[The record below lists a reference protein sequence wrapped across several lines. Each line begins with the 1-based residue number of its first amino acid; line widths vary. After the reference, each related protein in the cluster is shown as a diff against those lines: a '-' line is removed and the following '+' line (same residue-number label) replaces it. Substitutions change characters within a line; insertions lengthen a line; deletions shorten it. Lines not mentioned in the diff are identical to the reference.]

1 MIPNAMRFFL
11 HTLAALALLLG
22 ALIAPLAV
30 AEPASTQKT
39 TTPAGAARLTSDQAI
54 AVATNDL
61 EATADGYRLRH
72 PRHTATFTAD
82 GLQFAPRH
90 SGLEWAWRLTF
101 VGAGD
106 TPLAGVAIG
115 PVPPTRQAQGVTY
128 PRGGLEERY
137 LALKGSLEQQF
148 VLPGPLSLDGADLVI
163 VGAVACAGAFAE
175 TADGWLWRTS
185 ESGVHLGH
193 VRVYDARGTLLPAT
207 MAVTANATRIV
218 VDGAA
223 LAGAAYPV
231 TVDPEIGANDFRI
244 SFMGHDTQ
252 FDADNPAVAYNS
264 TANQY
269 LVVWSGDDNTGSLAD
284 NEFEIFGQLVNA
296 ATGARMGS
304 NFRISDMGPDG
315 DSQYGAHYPAVVY
328 NGTAHEYLVV
338 WWGDDDTAPLVR
350 SEYEIFG
357 QRLSFSG
364 AQIGTND
371 FRISRMGPDGNA
383 SYSARNPAVVYNCTN
398 NQYLVVWY
406 GDDDAGPLVDG
417 EDEIFGQRLDADGNP
432 VGTNDFRISD
442 LGPDG
447 NTAYDAITP
456 AVVYNSLTREYLVV
470 WRGDDVT
477 APLVDGEYEVF
488 GQRLL
493 ATGAPVGTNDF
504 RISDMGPDGDTHY
517 AAHAPAVVYNS
528 TANQYLVVW
537 LGDDNTAPLVDGEYE
552 VFGQRLNATGTPI
565 GTNDFRISRMGPD
578 GNANYSAY
586 APAVACNSTEDEYL
600 VVWYGDDNTGGLVDG
615 ENEIFGQRLSA
626 SGTEVGTNDFRL
638 SDMGPDGASYA
649 AQTPAAAYSSWVN
662 EYVVV
667 WSGDDD
673 IAPLVSE
680 EYEIFGQRLDAG
692 GAETGTND
700 FRLSDMGGD
709 TGFDAHESAVAYNS
723 TANQY
728 LVVWYSDHNAS
739 LLADEEFE
747 IYGQRVDAATG
758 ALLGP
763 NFRISD
769 MGPDGNAAYDA
780 YDPAVAY
787 NSQANEYLV
796 VWYGDDDT
804 APLVDGE
811 FEIFGQRLDAG
822 GAQVGTNDFR
832 ISDVG
837 PDGNTGC
844 GATNPAV
851 AYNSTANEYLVV
863 WSGDDTTPPLA
874 DNEWEVFGQR
884 LDASGTQVGANDFRL
899 SDMGPDGSASHDAYA
914 PAVAYN
920 STNNEYLVVW
930 EGDDGTAPLVDEE
943 TEIFGQRLDAGG
955 VAVGTNDFRI
965 SDMGPDGDPAYDA
978 YEAAVAYNSTS
989 NDYLVVWY
997 GDDDTALSV
1006 DEEFEIYGQ
1015 RLDASGAQIGTNDFR
1030 ISDMGPDGNADYEAE
1045 CPAVSYNRT
1054 GNGYLVVW
1062 YGDDDIAPLVDDEY
1076 EIFGQQV
1083 SASGAVV
1090 GPNDVRLSDMG
1101 PNGNTAYG
1109 VYSPA
1114 VASSSQTNEYL
1125 VVWHGDDNTPPLVD
1139 GEYEIFGQR
1148 FAGSC
1153 WLYLPLVLR
1162 Q

>member
-1 MIPNAMRFFL
+1 MKGQRMLIGVL
-11 HTLAALALLLG
+11 ILGLLLALAVSPVSHS
-22 ALIAPLAV
+22 AQA
-30 AEPASTQKT
+30 T
-39 TTPAGAARLTSDQAI
+39 TSARPGAARLTSDQAI
-54 AVATNDL
+54 AA
-61 EATADGYRLRH
+61 
-72 PRHTATFTAD
+72 
-82 GLQFAPRH
+82 
-90 SGLEWAWRLTF
+90 
-101 VGAGD
+101 
-106 TPLAGVAIG
+106 
-115 PVPPTRQAQGVTY
+115 
-128 PRGGLEERY
+128 
-137 LALKGSLEQQF
+137 
-148 VLPGPLSLDGADLVI
+148 
-163 VGAVACAGAFAE
+163 
-175 TADGWLWRTS
+175 
-185 ESGVHLGH
+185 
-193 VRVYDARGTLLPAT
+193 ARGEGGHSVANKPT
-207 MAVTANATRIV
+207 MA
-218 VDGAA
+218 
-223 LAGAAYPV
+223 
-231 TVDPEIGANDFRI
+231 PEIGANDFRL
-244 SFMGHDTQ
+244 SFMGRDTW

-315 DSQYGAHYPAVVY
+315 DTHYGAHYPAVVY

-350 SEYEIFG
+350 GEYEIFG

-371 FRISRMGPDGNA
+371 FRISDMGPDGNA
-383 SYSARNPAVVYNCTN
+383 SYSARNPAVAYNSTS

-406 GDDDAGPLVDG
+406 GDDDDGPLVDG

-442 LGPDG
+442 MGPDG

-456 AVVYNSLTREYLVV
+456 AVVYNSLTHEYLVV
-470 WRGDDVT
+470 WRGDDNT
-477 APLVDGEYEVF
+477 APLVDGEYEIF
-488 GQRLL
+488 GQRLH
-493 ATGAPVGTNDF
+493 AMGAPVGTNDF
-504 RISDMGPDGDTHY
+504 RISRMGPDGDTHY

-528 TANQYLVVW
+528 TAHQYLVVW

-552 VFGQRLNATGTPI
+552 IFGQRLNATGAPI
-565 GTNDFRISRMGPD
+565 GTNDFRISDMGPD
-578 GNANYSAY
+578 GNANYGTY

-615 ENEIFGQRLSA
+615 EYEIFGQRLSA
-626 SGTEVGTNDFRL
+626 SGAEVGTNDFRL
-638 SDMGPDGASYA
+638 SDMGRDGESYD
-649 AQTPAAAYSSWVN
+649 AQTPAAAYGSWAN

-673 IAPLVSE
+673 TPPLMYD

-692 GAETGTND
+692 GVETGTND

-709 TGFDAHESAVAYNS
+709 TEFDANESAVAYNS
-723 TANQY
+723 TEDEY

-739 LLADEEFE
+739 LLVDEEFE

-758 ALLGP
+758 VLLGL

-769 MGPDGNAAYDA
+769 MGPNGNAAYDA

-796 VWYGDDDT
+796 VWSGDDDT

-811 FEIFGQRLDAG
+811 YEIFGQRVDAE

-837 PDGNTGC
+837 LDGNAGC
-844 GATNPAV
+844 GAYMPAV
-851 AYNSTANEYLVV
+851 AYNSTANEYLVA
-863 WSGDDTTPPLA
+863 WYGDDTTPPLA

-884 LDASGTQVGANDFRL
+884 LDAGGTQVGVNDFRI
-899 SDMGPDGSASHDAYA
+899 SDMGPDGSTSYGGYT

-930 EGDDGTAPLVDEE
+930 EGDDDTAPLVGEE
-943 TEIFGQRLDAGG
+943 TEIFGQRLDASGA
-955 VAVGTNDFRI
+955 AVGTNDFRI

-978 YEAAVAYNSTS
+978 YGPVVAYNSTS

-997 GDDDTALSV
+997 GDDDTAPSV
-1006 DEEFEIYGQ
+1006 DEEFEIYG
-1015 RLDASGAQIGTNDFR
+1015 RCLDASGAQVGTNDLR
-1030 ISDMGPDGNADYEAE
+1030 ISRMGPDGNADYEAGY
-1045 CPAVSYNRT
+1045 PAVAYSSVS
-1054 GNGYLVVW
+1054 NGYLVVW

-1090 GPNDVRLSDMG
+1090 GPNDIRLSDMG

-1109 VYSPA
+1109 AYSPA
-1114 VASSSQTNEYL
+1114 VASNSQTNEYL
-1125 VVWHGDDNTPPLVD
+1125 VAWGGDDNTPPLVD
-1139 GEYEIFGQR
+1139 DEYEIFGQR
-1148 FAGSC
+1148 FAGAC